1 MVLDNHHV
9 LEPLQRVQ
17 KYDPAEKGK
26 KVVENAKKRKKAE
39 AEKAEER
46 EAKKVR
52 TRKYMASQAKAY
64 GREEKTDKEKAA
76 IAKEA
81 AAKKL
86 ASRQA
91 AVEREIR
98 RQEELERQK
107 SDGSWSKLWA
117 RSDKQA
123 PPSSSSANP
132 FHRRTVVPE
141 GGSKRKAADAL
152 RR

>member
-1 MVLDNHHV
+1 MRLAALCLAALAAADAKESRRNAAQA
-9 LEPLQRVQ
+9 LE
-17 KYDPAEKGK
+17 KIE
-26 KVVENAKKRKKAE
+26 AE
-39 AEKAEER
+39 A
-46 EAKKVR
+46 
-52 TRKYMASQAKAY
+52 
-64 GREEKTDKEKAA
+64 AA
-76 IAKEA
+76 AKEA